1 MTCVVLPAIDCLE
14 DNNIACI
21 HSKIFRSRL
30 DIGDPTAFADCRF
43 GCTCDLERQIIRRAS
58 RLLSLTFIP
67 SGYLSTL
74 PQSVFAHV
82 ISAHSRSRSA
92 HLHVAYGPYL
102 PRNSNHMFS
111 LFAHAFHSCVFFCF
125 LLSQILVYFLRSVT
139 HVCGL
144 IVFSLGGPLFLGG
157 SYREFFLSA
166 FSLSFSQFPF
176 VCGGN
181 VTH

>member
-1 MTCVVLPAIDCLE
+1 MHCVVLPALDCLE

-102 PRNSNHMFS
+102 PRNSVHMFS
-111 LFAHAFHSCVFFCF
+111 LFAHAFHSCVFFSFLQFAPSRSRMEFWKREF
-125 LLSQILVYFLRSVT
+125 LLTFVLK
-139 HVCGL
+139 
-144 IVFSLGGPLFLGG
+144 
-157 SYREFFLSA
+157 SA
-166 FSLSFSQFPF
+166 HHEHP
-176 VCGGN
+176 CIMM
-181 VTH
+181 